1 MLTVLFLVLSLFVV
15 ISISAFEIIT
25 KEDIQKNIV
34 GREGAGVKRHI
45 SVG

>member
-25 KEDIQKNIV
+25 KEDIHKNIV
-34 GREGAGVKRHI
+34 GREDAGEKRHI
-45 SVG
+45 VVG